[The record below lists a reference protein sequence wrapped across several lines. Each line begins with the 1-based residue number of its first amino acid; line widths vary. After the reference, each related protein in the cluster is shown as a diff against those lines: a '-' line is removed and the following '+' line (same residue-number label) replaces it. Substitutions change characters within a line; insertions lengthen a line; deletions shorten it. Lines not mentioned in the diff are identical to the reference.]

1 MGHCWSLINRTFSGC
16 SWLSSAFRTS
26 SPKAW
31 CWGWW
36 RWWLVVKLSVW
47 KEEVRSNINHGTNNF
62 IRATNLDAYNWEK
75 GWLNLKMKQ
84 VPHFLWD
91 YSKLNTEAKEWREAA
106 PELEKTGTRFEFTQA
121 ILRPE
126 GEQYVPIFIWVD
138 CTCSFASASRELFQS
153 LHHADVPLVFWPSTA
168 HTTTTTLS
176 LLYTIMTSPLK
187 LMPLSIEKELNP
199 YGTVGIIKTAWEICP
214 NV

>member
-47 KEEVRSNINHGTNNF
+47 KEEVRSNINHGPNNF

-84 VPHFLWD
+84 VPHFLWG
-91 YSKLNTEAKEWREAA
+91 YSKSSTRKQKNGGRRLQNLRKLARDLNSHKLFCGQKENSMSLFSF
-106 PELEKTGTRFEFTQA
+106 ELT
-121 ILRPE
+121 
-126 GEQYVPIFIWVD
+126 V
-138 CTCSFASASRELFQS
+138 
-153 LHHADVPLVFWPSTA
+153 HAVLLLLQENSSN
-168 HTTTTTLS
+168 HCIMQMYLLS
-176 LLYTIMTSPLK
+176 LDLLLSTLLLPPRVCCTLYHDESVETYALC
-187 LMPLSIEKELNP
+187 LSRSKRSRTHAVQL
-199 YGTVGIIKTAWEICP
+199 V
-214 NV
+214 